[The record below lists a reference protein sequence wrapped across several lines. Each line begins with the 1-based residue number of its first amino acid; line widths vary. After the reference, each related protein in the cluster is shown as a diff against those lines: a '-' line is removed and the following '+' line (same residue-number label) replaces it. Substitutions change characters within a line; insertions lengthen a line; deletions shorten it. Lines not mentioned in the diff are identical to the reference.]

1 MLSHVGTLFVF
12 DADIISFFL
21 FCIYLFTLCHQNRFV
36 GFCKKESILSQQG
49 PLIFTILQDVST
61 CLLEFLLI
69 FVLFL
74 GFVVVGGDVG
84 VVVVVVVVVTA
95 VVAVVL
101 SSACAH

>member
-1 MLSHVGTLFVF
+1 MQILS
-12 DADIISFFL
+12 S
-21 FCIYLFTLCHQNRFV
+21 LCHQNKFV

-74 GFVVVGGDVG
+74 GFVVVGG
-84 VVVVVVVVVTA
+84 VVVVIVVTA

>member
-1 MLSHVGTLFVF
+1 M
-12 DADIISFFL
+12 
-21 FCIYLFTLCHQNRFV
+21 CHQNKFV

-49 PLIFTILQDVST
+49 PLIFTILQDVTS
-61 CLLEFLLI
+61 CLLEFLLV

-74 GFVVVGGDVG
+74 GFVVVVGVVGLVVVVGG
-84 VVVVVVVVVTA
+84 VVVVVVIVTA